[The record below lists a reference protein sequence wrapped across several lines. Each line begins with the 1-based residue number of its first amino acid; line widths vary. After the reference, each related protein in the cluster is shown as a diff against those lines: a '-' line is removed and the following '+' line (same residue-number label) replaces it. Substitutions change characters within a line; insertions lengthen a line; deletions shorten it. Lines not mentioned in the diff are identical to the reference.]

1 MICEFMCRKFDF
13 STQGSA
19 ILFAHTFIL
28 ILFNWVL
35 EFFESSLN
43 PSPFLLITT
52 PLPFQAIFYIMNLNL
67 LTFDHICETF
77 NPHLVKIFS
86 FVILW
91 ALSPTLEVD
100 VFINI

>member
-1 MICEFMCRKFDF
+1 
-13 STQGSA
+13 
-19 ILFAHTFIL
+19 
-28 ILFNWVL
+28 LFNWVL

>member
-1 MICEFMCRKFDF
+1 
-13 STQGSA
+13 
-19 ILFAHTFIL
+19 
-28 ILFNWVL
+28 L
-35 EFFESSLN
+35 EFFKSSF
-43 PSPFLLITT
+43 PSPFLLVAT
-52 PLPFQAIFYIMNLNL
+52 PLPFQAISYIMNLNL
-67 LTFDHICETF
+67 LTVDHICETL